1 MPGAGVKYSSG
12 REKTEIPCRWRLR
25 LDEIMT
31 PDTILRLKS
40 RYAALKIAVVGEFCL
55 DRYLEIDPTLYETSI
70 ETGREVHNVVRVRAQ
85 PGAAG
90 TIVNNLVALGIGKIA
105 VIGVVGED
113 GEGFELRTALR
124 RLPGVDDAC
133 LITSNL
139 WRTFTYCKPML
150 LSKTGPAMELNRIDS
165 KNWSPLP
172 SDVELALVRIVE
184 HIDAD
189 AIMVM
194 DQVDGAQQGVV
205 TAAVKSALADRGKS
219 IPVIADSRRGLA
231 DFPPLVFKMNAAEL
245 GRLTATAPSADIAQ
259 AAVSL
264 AQRNGQPVI
273 VTLSEHGILAAEP
286 NGAVHRA
293 PAWPLRGEI
302 DIVGAGDCVAANLT
316 AALASGVPLADAL
329 PIAMAAASIV
339 IHQVGTTG
347 TASLGQIASLMAAK

>member
-1 MPGAGVKYSSG
+1 
-12 REKTEIPCRWRLR
+12 
-25 LDEIMT
+25 MT
-31 PDTILRLKS
+31 PDTVLRLKP
-40 RYAALKIAVVGEFCL
+40 RYADLKVAVVGEFCL

-70 ETGREVHNVVRVRAQ
+70 ETGREVHNVVNVRAQ

-90 TIVNNLVALGIGKIA
+90 TIVNNLVALGVGKIL
-105 VIGVVGED
+105 VIGVIGED
-113 GEGFELRTALR
+113 GEGFELRSALR
-124 RLPGVDDAC
+124 RLPGVDDGG
-133 LITSNL
+133 LVTSDR

-150 LSKTGPAMELNRIDS
+150 LSQTGPAMELNRLDS

-172 SDVELALVRIVE
+172 AEVEVSLVRIVE
-184 HIDAD
+184 RVEAD

-205 TAAVKSALADRGKS
+205 TTAVKVALASRGKS

-245 GRLTATAPSADIAQ
+245 GRLTSTDTSVEVAQ
-259 AAVSL
+259 AAVAL
-264 AQRNGQPVI
+264 AKKNGQPVI

-339 IHQVGTTG
+339 IHQLGTTG
-347 TASLGQIASLMAAK
+347 TASLDQIASLLTAKQ